1 MNCPENK
8 LSTNTSQFKSDI
20 VFLVDLVTEH
30 SSKVQLVTVE
40 ELRTEF
46 LERAPNQKMLTEEE
60 AKTEIDTIP
69 YKEKELRNSADDSPE
84 GKERRRLISRRRML
98 HSLFNGELS
107 VRDLEKQ
114 EGEPAE
120 LREVTPEYFDEVYAE
135 ALKGPNNIEE
145 FESWDGK
152 RYVHFL
158 PLLSSSFARLM
169 SAQNNP
175 YQLILN
181 TVRESS
187 QLYPRPVGIFSFE
200 FAPFNLDPKVIQ
212 DVLDKVAKDPKAKDI
227 RVAETSAGSLYLYSS
242 DYLEDAY
249 ADFLAEEMDQGE
261 AEML

>member
-1 MNCPENK
+1 
-8 LSTNTSQFKSDI
+8 
-20 VFLVDLVTEH
+20 
-30 SSKVQLVTVE
+30 
-40 ELRTEF
+40 
-46 LERAPNQKMLTEEE
+46 
-60 AKTEIDTIP
+60 
-69 YKEKELRNSADDSPE
+69 
-84 GKERRRLISRRRML
+84 
-98 HSLFNGELS
+98 
-107 VRDLEKQ
+107 
-114 EGEPAE
+114 
-120 LREVTPEYFDEVYAE
+120 
-135 ALKGPNNIEE
+135 
-145 FESWDGK
+145 
-152 RYVHFL
+152 
-158 PLLSSSFARLM
+158 M

-212 DVLDKVAKDPKAKDI
+212 DVLNKVAKDPKAKDI

>member
-40 ELRTEF
+40 ELRAEF

-107 VRDLEKQ
+107 VRDLENKKANPKNL
-114 EGEPAE
+114 EKS
-120 LREVTPEYFDEVYAE
+120 LRNISTRST
-135 ALKGPNNIEE
+135 LK
-145 FESWDGK
+145 
-152 RYVHFL
+152 L
-158 PLLSSSFARLM
+158 
-169 SAQNNP
+169 
-175 YQLILN
+175 
-181 TVRESS
+181 
-187 QLYPRPVGIFSFE
+187 
-200 FAPFNLDPKVIQ
+200 
-212 DVLDKVAKDPKAKDI
+212 
-227 RVAETSAGSLYLYSS
+227 
-242 DYLEDAY
+242 
-249 ADFLAEEMDQGE
+249 
-261 AEML
+261 

>member
-169 SAQNNP
+169 SAQTEAR
-175 YQLILN
+175 LL
-181 TVRESS
+181 
-187 QLYPRPVGIFSFE
+187 
-200 FAPFNLDPKVIQ
+200 
-212 DVLDKVAKDPKAKDI
+212 LDKADDIAAMIQKDGSWGVHAQNYLLDRVQTAKAYIAKAQQIIDKGGYTKVVAK
-227 RVAETSAGSLYLYSS
+227 
-242 DYLEDAY
+242 
-249 ADFLAEEMDQGE
+249 
-261 AEML
+261 

>member
-8 LSTNTSQFKSDI
+8 LTTNTSRFKSDI
-20 VFLVDLVTEH
+20 VFLVELVTEH

-40 ELRTEF
+40 ELQDEF
-46 LERAPNQKMLTEEE
+46 IEKAPNQKMLTREE
-60 AKTEIDTIP
+60 AKTEIEEIP
-69 YKEKELRNSADDSPE
+69 HKEKELRSSADDSPE

-98 HSLFNGELS
+98 HSLFNEELS
-107 VRDLEKQ
+107 VQDLKSE
-114 EGEPAE
+114 EAFEPE
-120 LREVTPEYFDEVYAE
+120 REVTPEYFNEVYAE
-135 ALKGPNNIEE
+135 ALKGSNSIEE

-152 RYVHFL
+152 RYVHFT
-158 PLLSSSFARLM
+158 PLLSASFARLL
-169 SAQNNP
+169 SAKNNP
-175 YQLILN
+175 YQQILD

-187 QLYPRPVGIFSFE
+187 RLYPRPVGIFSFE

-212 DVLDKVAKDPKAKDI
+212 GVLDKAAEDPKAKDI
-227 RVAETSAGSLYLYSS
+227 RVAVTSAGSVYLYSS